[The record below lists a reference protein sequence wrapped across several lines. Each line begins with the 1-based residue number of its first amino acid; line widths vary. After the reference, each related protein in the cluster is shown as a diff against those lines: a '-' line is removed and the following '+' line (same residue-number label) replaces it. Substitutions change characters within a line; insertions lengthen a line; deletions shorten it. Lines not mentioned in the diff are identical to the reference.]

1 MDIQKIGSSLRAIYD
16 SMSGIEI
23 DGAGGGWV
31 NLAGF
36 GLELSRNG
44 INYRHYG
51 YDKLRSLIESLP
63 DIFEIYRD
71 DELQPPVFY
80 IRSAEQSEQ
89 SETVPARRPSGP
101 RLVDW
106 AWLGHIQSAMQDLA
120 EMAIEEAWD
129 FDTADTRNFSILTNY
144 LAYTFA
150 KIYEEGKIAYS
161 DDDRWAVFNTGLV
174 NNIYKPIFAL
184 FDRNR
189 NEGQQTWHLYD
200 FCTQG
205 EERAGKILV
214 NEFDTLP
221 EAPRYFDSVYDMVYD
236 VLSGVPELNHRHM
249 IIERLE
255 RYPYRILKAFAPE
268 GFDMIRPENLPEAQ
282 RAVFFRR
289 LKAALENDMQSYD
302 NFKAMI
308 DAAVEAALKRV
319 RWNYKTAVPMYY
331 PKTKSVCL
339 LLPLCLRD
347 RKHADLALVV
357 SRDEYGHYRGETIYP
372 LEWAYRN
379 ARLVCRPDS
388 DWLALPFVAH
398 RNG

>member
-1 MDIQKIGSSLRAIYD
+1 MAS
-16 SMSGIEI
+16 
-23 DGAGGGWV
+23 
-31 NLAGF
+31 
-36 GLELSRNG
+36 
-44 INYRHYG
+44 
-51 YDKLRSLIESLP
+51 
-63 DIFEIYRD
+63 
-71 DELQPPVFY
+71 
-80 IRSAEQSEQ
+80 IRLLHA
-89 SETVPARRPSGP
+89 
-101 RLVDW
+101 
-106 AWLGHIQSAMQDLA
+106 
-120 EMAIEEAWD
+120 
-129 FDTADTRNFSILTNY
+129 
-144 LAYTFA
+144 
-150 KIYEEGKIAYS
+150 
-161 DDDRWAVFNTGLV
+161 
-174 NNIYKPIFAL
+174 
-184 FDRNR
+184 
-189 NEGQQTWHLYD
+189 
-200 FCTQG
+200 G

-289 LKAALENDMQSYD
+289 LKSALENDMQSYD

>member
-1 MDIQKIGSSLRAIYD
+1 
-16 SMSGIEI
+16 MSGIEI

-174 NNIYKPIFAL
+174 NDIYKPIFAL

-289 LKAALENDMQSYD
+289 LKTALENDMQSYD